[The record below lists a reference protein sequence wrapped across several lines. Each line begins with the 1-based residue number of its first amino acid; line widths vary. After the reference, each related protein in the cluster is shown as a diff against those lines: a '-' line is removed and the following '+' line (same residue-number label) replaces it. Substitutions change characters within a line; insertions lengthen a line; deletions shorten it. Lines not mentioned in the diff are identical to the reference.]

1 MGLRATTGRVLAV
14 ALLAVA
20 LAVSAGLDAVAKSGP
35 ATVRH
40 QSAANGVAVA
50 GRSPARAGPIVPV
63 HGATSPAT
71 SAPGPPAPAIPAGPV
86 ALAGCPPP
94 PSPPGRPAPG
104 PPWHPPVLVPEP
116 ALPAP
121 PPPAPRLP
129 SPAALSGKGLWIW
142 QLPATEH
149 GDVAAIVSKATQAGL
164 HQLWVRVADSR
175 DGFYAPSQLAALVPA
190 AHRAGLAVIGWGF
203 PYLYD
208 PVADAVW
215 TQQALGWRGPDGGR
229 LDGFAADIETPSE
242 GTALSARRAVTYLG
256 FARPAAQ
263 GRPLV
268 ATVFPPTNH
277 NLSTMP
283 YAAMAPYVDAFAPMM
298 YWGCTDPGA
307 YAQLALANL
316 GTLAPVH
323 LIGQAYNMADE
334 GGRPASPSS
343 AEILRFLAVAR
354 SGGAVG
360 ASLWSWQEMTGEEY
374 GALASFPWAG
384 G

>member
-1 MGLRATTGRVLAV
+1 
-14 ALLAVA
+14 
-20 LAVSAGLDAVAKSGP
+20 
-35 ATVRH
+35 
-40 QSAANGVAVA
+40 
-50 GRSPARAGPIVPV
+50 
-63 HGATSPAT
+63 
-71 SAPGPPAPAIPAGPV
+71 
-86 ALAGCPPP
+86 
-94 PSPPGRPAPG
+94 
-104 PPWHPPVLVPEP
+104 
-116 ALPAP
+116 
-121 PPPAPRLP
+121 
-129 SPAALSGKGLWIW
+129 LSGKGLWIW
-142 QLPATEH
+142 RLPATEH
-149 GDVAAIVSKATQAGL
+149 GDIGAIVTKATQAGL
-164 HQLWVRVADSR
+164 HQLWVRVGDSR
-175 DGFYAPSQLAALVPA
+175 DGFYAPSQLAGLVPA

-208 PVADAVW
+208 PVGDAGW
-215 TQQALGWRGPDGGR
+215 TKQALAWQGPDGGR

-268 ATVFPPTNH
+268 ATVFPPTTH

-283 YAAMAPYVDAFAPMM
+283 YAPMAPFVDAFAPMM
-298 YWGCTDPGA
+298 YWGCTEPGA
-307 YAQLALANL
+307 YAQMALAHL
-316 GTLAPVH
+316 SAMAPVH

-360 ASLWSWQEMTGEEY
+360 ASLWSWQGMTGEEY